1 METKV
6 KYLVDTNV
14 WLERLLDQ
22 EKSEIV
28 SLFLDTISL
37 DDLFVSDFAIH
48 SIGVI
53 LSRYKKLNIFEKFL
67 NDLFVNG
74 QIEQLSLNSGDLMNV
89 ISNIQEFD
97 LDFDDAYQLSVS
109 QKYDLVIVTFDKDFK
124 AKGIRKN
131 TPEEIILRPGTTD
144 WDSLIV

>member
-1 METKV
+1 LETKIR
-6 KYLVDTNV
+6 YLVDTNV

-28 SLFLDTISL
+28 SRFLDTIPL
-37 DDLFVSDFAIH
+37 NDLFVSDFAIH

-53 LSRYKKLNIFEKFL
+53 LSRYKKLNLFEKFL

-74 QIEQLSLNSGDLMNV
+74 QIEQLSLNSDDLMNV
-89 ISNIQEFD
+89 ILNIQEFN
-97 LDFDDAYQLSVS
+97 LDFDDAYQLSIS
-109 QKYDLVIVTFDKDFK
+109 QKYDLVIVTFDKDFN

-131 TPEEIILRPGTTD
+131 TPEEIIHQLEPTD
-144 WDSLIV
+144 WD

>member
-6 KYLVDTNV
+6 RYLVDTNV

-22 EKSEIV
+22 EKSEIA
-28 SLFLDTISL
+28 SRFLDLISVE
-37 DDLFVSDFAIH
+37 DLFVSDFSIH

-53 LSRYKKLNIFEKFL
+53 LSRLKKLDVFEKFL
-67 NDLFVNG
+67 DDLFING
-74 QIEQLSLNSGDLMNV
+74 QIEQLSLNSVELLDV
-89 ISNIQEFD
+89 ISNIQEFS

-109 QKYDLVIVTFDKDFK
+109 QKYDLIIVTFDKDFN

-131 TPEEIILRPGTTD
+131 TPDEIIHQQGTTD
-144 WDSLIV
+144 WNSLIV